1 MNKIISSSGLSLC
14 IGAALLLASCN
25 DQEVKVNSVNVNVT
39 EALSPERSDSVRVN
53 VNAEYPVDGLVDSV
67 KNSICEIIVEST
79 FGSDYS
85 GLSVEDAAN
94 RWAGDFVAEYKKA
107 NLELLSEAQG
117 DEANDMGAGFFSWEN
132 KMEGYFSGKHDNII
146 TYTVSNYV
154 FEGGAHGSTVESSV
168 NIDLKTGKQ
177 VTEEDFFIPGYKEAL
192 SALLSAH
199 LHDEMPDQESYDALF
214 IKDLEPNGNFKV
226 SEQGVTYVYGQYE
239 IGPYYLGIIKV
250 TIPWN
255 ELGDLVREHPTK

>member
-1 MNKIISSSGLSLC
+1 MNNIISSSGLSLC

-67 KNSICEIIVEST
+67 KNSICEIIVEAT

-107 NLELLSEAQG
+107 NLELLMKPKVMRPMTWERVSSPG
-117 DEANDMGAGFFSWEN
+117 RTSWKAIFPEDTTTSSHTR
-132 KMEGYFSGKHDNII
+132 FPTTCSRVAH
-146 TYTVSNYV
+146 TVPQSNR
-154 FEGGAHGSTVESSV
+154 
-168 NIDLKTGKQ
+168 Q
-177 VTEEDFFIPGYKEAL
+177 
-192 SALLSAH
+192 
-199 LHDEMPDQESYDALF
+199 
-214 IKDLEPNGNFKV
+214 
-226 SEQGVTYVYGQYE
+226 
-239 IGPYYLGIIKV
+239 
-250 TIPWN
+250 
-255 ELGDLVREHPTK
+255 

>member
-1 MNKIISSSGLSLC
+1 MSLC

-94 RWAGDFVAEYKKA
+94 
-107 NLELLSEAQG
+107 LELLSEAQS

-132 KMEGYFSGKHDNII
+132 KLEGYFSGRHDNII

>member
-1 MNKIISSSGLSLC
+1 MNNIISSSGLSLC

-67 KNSICEIIVEST
+67 KNSICEIIVEAT

-132 KMEGYFSGKHDNII
+132 KLEGYFPEGTTISSH
-146 TYTVSNYV
+146 TRFPTTCSRVARTAPQSNR
-154 FEGGAHGSTVESSV
+154 
-168 NIDLKTGKQ
+168 Q
-177 VTEEDFFIPGYKEAL
+177 
-192 SALLSAH
+192 
-199 LHDEMPDQESYDALF
+199 
-214 IKDLEPNGNFKV
+214 
-226 SEQGVTYVYGQYE
+226 
-239 IGPYYLGIIKV
+239 
-250 TIPWN
+250 
-255 ELGDLVREHPTK
+255 